1 MSRSDAP
8 ISLADLAAAGIRLR
22 PFEAVTIVREL
33 ALQVARDL
41 APGVPSA
48 HVIRLAPSGAVFIE
62 GPVAAGG
69 RSVARAA
76 QLLDTLLPGFDA
88 PPEFRAPGALRLV
101 IARALGTV
109 DLPPYATLNAFAD
122 ALTRFGAP
130 DAAAVVRQLVSSWA
144 ESVAAEQPNGL
155 SDDDVPGTL
164 TEDELS
170 RTERVLESF
179 APAVPMPA

>member
-1 MSRSDAP
+1 MSRLDAP
-8 ISLADLAAAGIRLR
+8 VSLADLAAAGVRLR

-33 ALQVARDL
+33 VQQVVRDER
-41 APGVPSA
+41 PGIPSA
-48 HVIRLAPSGAVFIE
+48 HVIRLSPSGAVFIE

-109 DLPPYATLNAFAD
+109 DLPPYETLDAFTD
-122 ALTRFGAP
+122 AIARFGATESAP
-130 DAAAVVRQLVSSWA
+130 TVRQLVASWSA
-144 ESVAAEQPNGL
+144 SVVASQP
-155 SDDDVPGTL
+155 DDGT
-164 TEDELS
+164 ELVEVIDPPADK
-170 RTERVLESF
+170 TERVLESF
-179 APAVPMPA
+179 ASAVT